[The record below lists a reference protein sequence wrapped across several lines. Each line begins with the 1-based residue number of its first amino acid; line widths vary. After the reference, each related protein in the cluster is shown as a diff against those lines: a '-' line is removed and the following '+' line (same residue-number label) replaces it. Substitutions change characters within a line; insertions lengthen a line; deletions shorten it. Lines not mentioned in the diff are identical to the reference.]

1 MKKIILIPAIVA
13 SALFANPVA
22 DATQKIATDEA
33 VKVVTAEATKA
44 VTTET
49 NATEANATEANAT
62 SVTDKI
68 MNAAKGAIDAA
79 KAAL

>member
-1 MKKIILIPAIVA
+1 MKKTIVISAIMA

-22 DATQKIATDEA
+22 DATQKVATDEA

-44 VTTET
+44 VTAEV
-49 NATEANATEANAT
+49 NATEANAT

>member
-33 VKVVTAEATKA
+33 TKVVTAEATKA
-44 VTTET
+44 VTAEI
-49 NATEANATEANAT
+49 NATEANATKDA

-68 MNAAKGAIDAA
+68 MDAAKGAIDAA